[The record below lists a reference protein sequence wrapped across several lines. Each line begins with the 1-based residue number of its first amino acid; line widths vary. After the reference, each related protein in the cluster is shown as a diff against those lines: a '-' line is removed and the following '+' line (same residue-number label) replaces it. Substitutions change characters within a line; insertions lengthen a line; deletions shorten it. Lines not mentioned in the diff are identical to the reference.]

1 MWCKMKQ
8 EHIIQIQ
15 LIDQEANQL
24 SEQLKLIELN
34 VQEMNELKLSLD
46 EIDNLNDNDKK
57 ILTNLGRKIYLPVTI
72 NDNKLIV
79 EVGKDNFVKKSI
91 PETKKIINDQIER
104 LNDAKYQIIE
114 MLNNLQTKMDNL
126 ISEIEGEQNKSNK

>member
-1 MWCKMKQ
+1 MKQ

-15 LIDQEANQL
+15 LIEQEANQL

-34 VQEMNELKLSLD
+34 VQEMNELNLSLD
-46 EIDNLNDNDKK
+46 EIDNLNDKDKN

-79 EVGKDNFVKKSI
+79 EVGKNNFVKKSI
-91 PETKKIINDQIER
+91 PETKEIINDQTEK
-104 LNDAKYQIIE
+104 LNDAKSQIIE

-126 ISEIEGEQNKSNK
+126 INEIEREQNKSNK

>member
-15 LIDQEANQL
+15 LIEQEANQL

-46 EIDNLNDNDKK
+46 EIDNLDDNNKK

-79 EVGKDNFVKKSI
+79 EVGKNNFVKKSI
-91 PETKKIINDQIER
+91 PETKEIINDQTEK
-104 LNDAKYQIIE
+104 LNDAKSQIIE

-126 ISEIEGEQNKSNK
+126 INEIEREQNKSNK

>member
-1 MWCKMKQ
+1 MKQ

-34 VQEMNELKLSLD
+34 VQEMDELKLSLD
-46 EIDNLNDNDKK
+46 EIDNLDDNNKK

-72 NDNKLIV
+72 NDNNLIV

-91 PETKKIINDQIER
+91 SETKKIINDQIER
-104 LNDAKYQIIE
+104 LNDAKYQIIG

-126 ISEIEGEQNKSNK
+126 ISEIEGEQNQSNK

>member
-1 MWCKMKQ
+1 MKQ

-15 LIDQEANQL
+15 LIEQEANQL

-46 EIDNLNDNDKK
+46 EIDNLDDNNKK

-72 NDNKLIV
+72 NDNNLIV

-104 LNDAKYQIIE
+104 LNDAKYQIIG
-114 MLNNLQTKMDNL
+114 MLNDLQTKMDSL
-126 ISEIEGEQNKSNK
+126 ISEIEEEQNQSNK

>member
-15 LIDQEANQL
+15 LIEQEANQL

-46 EIDNLNDNDKK
+46 EIDNLNDKDKK

-79 EVGKDNFVKKSI
+79 EVGKNNFVKKSI
-91 PETKKIINDQIER
+91 PETKEIINDQTER
-104 LNDAKYQIIE
+104 LNDTKYQIIG
-114 MLNNLQTKMDNL
+114 MLNNLQTEMDNL
-126 ISEIEGEQNKSNK
+126 IREIEGEQNQVNK